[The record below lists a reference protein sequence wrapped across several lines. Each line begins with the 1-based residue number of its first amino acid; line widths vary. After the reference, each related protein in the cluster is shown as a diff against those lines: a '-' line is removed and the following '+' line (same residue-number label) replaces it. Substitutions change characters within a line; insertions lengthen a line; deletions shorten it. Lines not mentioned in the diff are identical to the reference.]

1 LPKSNGQLVFR
12 LLGNGDTEK
21 LPFAM
26 AIVDRLDHWAID
38 DRLSGA
44 FLRRLDF
51 SSQRGTFHPA
61 SRLIG

>member
-1 LPKSNGQLVFR
+1 
-12 LLGNGDTEK
+12 
-21 LPFAM
+21 LPFGM